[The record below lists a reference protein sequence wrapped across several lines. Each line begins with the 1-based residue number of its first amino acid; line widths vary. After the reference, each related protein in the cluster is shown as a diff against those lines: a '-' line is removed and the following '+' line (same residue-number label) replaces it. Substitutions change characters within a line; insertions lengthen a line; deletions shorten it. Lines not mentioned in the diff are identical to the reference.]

1 MSKTCSFCGSSAIPN
16 MLTCSFCGSLLTDI
30 SLKEEM
36 TAVDELVKSA
46 NQIAMKGDN
55 DKLVRTFWISSFTP
69 NSTAAG
75 SKMIA
80 QLLGLMSQEDAEDE
94 SDLMPRARAIVT
106 HLKLSGEGTNLVQTR
121 VIEEELDRVEKKRQ
135 DFQKK
140 ESRTTLLILGPGLLF
155 FGILIAFILI
165 TDMSDDFPP
174 SMVGSY
180 SHEKTGPDLLITT
193 SGISLETGESLSY
206 AGDTK
211 LENAAKVTVKDENN
225 VQLTAVHGEW
235 SSWSGY
241 KTCSGGITRLGD
253 KLLLTL
259 SGDEFCQKFSG
270 TWKTE

>member
-1 MSKTCSFCGSSAIPN
+1 MPKTCSSCGSSAVPK
-16 MLTCSFCGSLLTDI
+16 MLTCSFCGSLLTEI

-36 TAVDELVKSA
+36 IAVDELVKSA

-80 QLLGLMSQEDAEDE
+80 QLLGLMSQEDANDE

-106 HLKLSGEGTNLVQTR
+106 HLKLSGEGTNLAQTR

-140 ESRTTLLILGPGLLF
+140 ESRYTLLLIPILLF
-155 FGILIAFILI
+155 FGLFFYFFFVI
-165 TDMSDDFPP
+165 TQNDDFPP

-180 SHEKTGPDLLITT
+180 SHLKTGPDLMITT
-193 SGISLETGESLSY
+193 SGMSLETGESLSY
-206 AGDTK
+206 AGGSK
-211 LENAAKVTVKDENN
+211 VENEAKVTVKDENN

-253 KLLLTL
+253 KLLMTL